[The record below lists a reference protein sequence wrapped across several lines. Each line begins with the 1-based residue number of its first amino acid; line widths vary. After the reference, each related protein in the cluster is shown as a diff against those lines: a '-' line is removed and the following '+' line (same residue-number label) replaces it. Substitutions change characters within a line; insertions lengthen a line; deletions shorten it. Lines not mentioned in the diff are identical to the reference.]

1 MKRLLFMLIA
11 LAALTVPVVAS
22 GKIVQLGEADPALPK
37 SNCPEDPCEAIYQ
50 VTGYQE
56 RAEGSKRRPYV
67 IRRDGLIV
75 AFSVKLGELTV
86 EQIESFDRR
95 FGGKS
100 SVRIAILRKGRKRS
114 NRNDHRVLAKSEV
127 HQVERLFGTTPTFVL
142 EEPLSVKRGNI
153 VALTVPTWLPALAS
167 DQDESTLWRS
177 SRRKRRCGTS
187 GPPARLAPPAPQGI
201 GQLATWSCNYTTA
214 RLLYTATYIPEN
226 REKRQP
232 AEEGGEPQSRPG

>member
-1 MKRLLFMLIA
+1 MKRLLFTLIA
-11 LAALTVPVVAS
+11 LVVLALPVVAS
-22 GKIVQLGEADPALPK
+22 GKVVQLGEADPALPK

-75 AFSVKLGELTV
+75 AFSVKLGELTD
-86 EQIESFDRR
+86 EQVASFDRR
-95 FGGKS
+95 FGGES
-100 SVRIAILRKGRKRS
+100 SVRISILRKGKKRS
-114 NRNDHRVLAKSEV
+114 NRNDHRLVAKSEAYE
-127 HQVERLFGTTPTFVL
+127 VERLFGTTPTFAL
-142 EEPLSVKRGNI
+142 EAPLAVKRGNI

-167 DQDESTLWRS
+167 DQADSTLWRS
-177 SRRKRRCGTS
+177 SRRKGRCGTS

-226 REKRQP
+226 RQRRARDDED
-232 AEEGGEPQSRPG
+232 EEPEGRSG